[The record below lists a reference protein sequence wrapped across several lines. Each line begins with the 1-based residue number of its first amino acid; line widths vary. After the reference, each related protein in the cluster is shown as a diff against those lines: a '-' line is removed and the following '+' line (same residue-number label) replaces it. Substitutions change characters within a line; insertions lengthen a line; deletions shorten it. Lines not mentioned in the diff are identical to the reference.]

1 MSDEKKVS
9 IYNPFVNAFC
19 EVPLSQAEKM
29 IENVEDVKKKIE
41 EAKVEIAK
49 EEAYANSLKEKK

>member
-9 IYNPFVNAFC
+9 IYNPFVDAFC
-19 EVPLSQAEKM
+19 QVQLSQAEKM

>member
-19 EVPLSQAEKM
+19 EVPLSQAEKFL
-29 IENVEDVKKKIE
+29 ENVNEIKKRVD
-41 EAKVEIAK
+41 EAKVEVAK
-49 EEAYANSLKEKK
+49 DEAYANSLKEKK